1 MKLVKMSLI
10 NSFKSNCRGNT
21 FLYERFLTRTHSD
34 TEARGNLKIAYYYF
48 ETDCYLS
55 TAINDNYNKNTS
67 VITFFSHSVI
77 FLGLHPTP
85 P

>member
-1 MKLVKMSLI
+1 MSLI
-10 NSFKSNCRGNT
+10 NSFKSNCRENT
-21 FLYERFLTRTHSD
+21 FYMKGFLQGLIISD
-34 TEARGNLKIAYYYF
+34 TEATGNLKIAYYYF
-48 ETDCYLS
+48 ETDCCLS
-55 TAINDNYNKNTS
+55 TAINDNYNENTSS